1 LQQLIN
7 AWVTCVAVLI
17 HNRCLYIASC
27 GDCRAFLLRSGDAK
41 RISIVHTGAEFLLE
55 QGSITL
61 EELTRSIYDAQGP
74 IRALG
79 YNGDSGMPDLRMRFS
94 SNYDK
99 QINIRQGVELQAG
112 DQIVLSS
119 GRIFGDY
126 ITAEGWQQFQTVFF
140 SPDLSAQEA
149 VDQFIKPYRN
159 FNNVSDMT
167 VIALRHL
174 PNKRNQ

>member
-1 LQQLIN
+1 
-7 AWVTCVAVLI
+7 
-17 HNRCLYIASC
+17 
-27 GDCRAFLLRSGDAK
+27 
-41 RISIVHTGAEFLLE
+41 
-55 QGSITL
+55 
-61 EELTRSIYDAQGP
+61 
-74 IRALG
+74 
-79 YNGDSGMPDLRMRFS
+79 MRFS